1 MIGLRE
7 EFSVIHIQSFYKN
20 YHLPQFNLTEKLGG
34 GCEIII
40 PDFIIQEEAKGNYDV
55 ADFNNDEEK
64 MLCTVTDKVIEDAL
78 MYDWVYAPRIYN
90 EKVAYLCDLI
100 PFKLITLS
108 AEYKFLSFGGCGM
121 DMTYKLEA
129 YQLLADGS
137 YDANSN
143 FAKEGIKYFEHYY
156 GKEHSAV
163 KAIKELIGS

>member
-7 EFSVIHIQSFYKN
+7 EFSGIHIQSFYKN

-64 MLCTVTDKVIEDAL
+64 MLCTVTDMVIEDAL

-143 FAKEGIKYFEHYY
+143 FAKEG
-156 GKEHSAV
+156 SV
-163 KAIKELIGS
+163 SV

>member
-1 MIGLRE
+1 
-7 EFSVIHIQSFYKN
+7 
-20 YHLPQFNLTEKLGG
+20 
-34 GCEIII
+34 
-40 PDFIIQEEAKGNYDV
+40 
-55 ADFNNDEEK
+55 
-64 MLCTVTDKVIEDAL
+64 MLWTVTETVIEDAL
-78 MYDWVYAPRIYN
+78 MYEWVYAPRIYN

-100 PFKLITLS
+100 PFKLITPA

-137 YDANSN
+137 YDTNSN

-163 KAIKELIGS
+163 KAIKDLLGS

>member
-7 EFSVIHIQSFYKN
+7 EFSGIHIQSFYKN

-64 MLCTVTDKVIEDAL
+64 MLCTVTDTVIEDAL

-90 EKVAYLCDLI
+90 EKV
-100 PFKLITLS
+100 S
-108 AEYKFLSFGGCGM
+108 VSM
-121 DMTYKLEA
+121 
-129 YQLLADGS
+129 
-137 YDANSN
+137 
-143 FAKEGIKYFEHYY
+143 
-156 GKEHSAV
+156 
-163 KAIKELIGS
+163 

>member
-7 EFSVIHIQSFYKN
+7 EFSGIHIQPFYKN
-20 YHLPQFNLTEKLGG
+20 YHLPQFNLTEKLGS
-34 GCEIII
+34 GCEVII

-64 MLCTVTDKVIEDAL
+64 MLCAVTDTVIEDAL

-143 FAKEGIKYFEHYY
+143 FAKEGI
-156 GKEHSAV
+156 
-163 KAIKELIGS
+163 